1 MFNLDLVLNL
11 LLFLLIIFGC
21 IFILCMSILTINELV
36 LQIKNKRSDYEKNKS
51 KL

>member
-1 MFNLDLVLNL
+1 MINLDVFLNL
-11 LLFLLIIFGC
+11 LLCLLIIFGC
-21 IFILCMSILTINELV
+21 VFILCMIILTINELV